1 MAVNGRK
8 FGATIIV
15 GSNSYHTYRNWGL
28 IMTSPDPIGDP
39 ELETSYIE
47 VMGRSNLLDWSEALT
62 GEPVFKRRPIN
73 MDFAINGNPE
83 EWTSKVSKIRNLIE
97 GRQVKI
103 IFDDDTSFY
112 WLGRIQTKGT
122 DRLARLGKMHMY
134 AYCDAYKK
142 EKASSQEKL
151 KWDDMNFLTD
161 CLRYLGTIQI
171 TEAGTVTIPHGISN
185 RGVVP
190 TITVTELGG
199 SSLTMHSNRPNK
211 NYTLISGKNRF
222 PELKVCGAYDVTLT
236 FSGDAKV
243 AIDYRGESL

>member
-1 MAVNGRK
+1 MAVIQNK

-15 GSNSYHTYRNWGL
+15 GSTSYHTYRTWGL
-28 IMTSPDPIGDP
+28 IMTSQDPIGDP
-39 ELETSYIE
+39 ELETSYLQ

-62 GEPVFKRRPIN
+62 GGPVFKGRQIT
-73 MDFAINGNPE
+73 MDFAMKTEPVLWSTI
-83 EWTSKVSKIRNLIE
+83 VSEIRNSIE

-103 IFDDDTSFY
+103 IFDDDPSHY
-112 WLGRIQTKGT
+112 WLGRIQVKDT
-122 DRLARLGKMHMY
+122 DRLTRLGKMQMS

-142 EKASSQEKL
+142 ERASSQEKL

-161 CLRYLGTIQI
+161 MLRYLGTIQI
-171 TEAGTVTIPHGISN
+171 TESGTVTIPRGDSN
-185 RGVVP
+185 GVVP

-236 FSGDAKV
+236 FSGYAKV

>member
-1 MAVNGRK
+1 
-8 FGATIIV
+8 
-15 GSNSYHTYRNWGL
+15 
-28 IMTSPDPIGDP
+28 
-39 ELETSYIE
+39 
-47 VMGRSNLLDWSEALT
+47 
-62 GEPVFKRRPIN
+62 
-73 MDFAINGNPE
+73 
-83 EWTSKVSKIRNLIE
+83 
-97 GRQVKI
+97 
-103 IFDDDTSFY
+103 
-112 WLGRIQTKGT
+112 
-122 DRLARLGKMHMY
+122 
-134 AYCDAYKK
+134 
-142 EKASSQEKL
+142 
-151 KWDDMNFLTD
+151 MNFLTD

-171 TEAGTVTIPHGISN
+171 TDSGTVTIPHGISN